1 MLDCGATCNV
11 VKPGLLQRVTSEVAI
26 QVTRFDGTNTTKRKV
41 KKGVANIFFDGNQF
55 SDIPVIEWPMSNSQ
69 DVILGKPWF
78 TAHEP
83 IINWRTHQVSFKGGN
98 IPQDEVFE
106 PVIISS
112 ADFSRK
118 LKTSKYEEVYRVK
131 IYQESES
138 TKPREKRLKSLLDS
152 YKDVFPEKLP
162 NSLPPNRSV
171 EFEINM
177 QPGAQPSNRPP
188 FRLSQVEQN
197 ALQKFVDENLSRGW
211 IELSDSPWVSNIF
224 GIPKK
229 DPKTGTSV
237 SRSEWIR
244 SGNANILLRW
254 VIDFRYVNSKSVV
267 PKIHLPRADDLSD
280 KMQGMSYYTVI
291 DLA

>member
-1 MLDCGATCNV
+1 MSDENITTLSEADFASFTEKNLIVKKGHLDDRTVNIMLDSGATCNV

-41 KKGVANIFFDGNQF
+41 KKGVANICFDGNQF

-118 LKTSKYEEVYRVK
+118 LKT
-131 IYQESES
+131 
-138 TKPREKRLKSLLDS
+138 
-152 YKDVFPEKLP
+152 
-162 NSLPPNRSV
+162 
-171 EFEINM
+171 
-177 QPGAQPSNRPP
+177 
-188 FRLSQVEQN
+188 
-197 ALQKFVDENLSRGW
+197 
-211 IELSDSPWVSNIF
+211 
-224 GIPKK
+224 
-229 DPKTGTSV
+229 
-237 SRSEWIR
+237 
-244 SGNANILLRW
+244 
-254 VIDFRYVNSKSVV
+254 
-267 PKIHLPRADDLSD
+267 
-280 KMQGMSYYTVI
+280 
-291 DLA
+291 